1 MGNVP
6 LSART
11 TCCGK
16 VCTKVIDPDG
26 DVLDDL
32 RACDPAGTVFHET
45 LEDLNEVDRLL
56 ILFSA
61 SSNFVAVRWLC
72 ILGASPDACD
82 VNGTTCLHA
91 ACRSGSLHIV
101 QDLIDQGLALDA
113 TDVAGWTPLHVAMF
127 MGRRAVSMLLMQ
139 QGAELK
145 VENTKGLTPVDVCND
160 AALREAAIAC
170 GSHRSQK
177 GSGPW
182 QAPQDFEAGEDTQ
195 VTNTLRFEP
204 FFVPRASFL
213 KEPQRSNSFQHLGV
227 QIFNAT
233 PGQGLAFL
241 VASGAVR
248 DYPIELSAFLME
260 HSINTAQVGE
270 LLGEDFSISQT
281 LRLEFINS
289 IRLTHTGVVSCLA
302 KVFKMIRIPSDMQKI
317 DRLVEGVAQIWWR
330 QHERMQ
336 AKPRENQQAR
346 EVDIDGEFEGLR
358 LMQQLSSHHM
368 LHQLM
373 FSTIMLHWSLY
384 APLPP
389 SQRISAQRWLDM
401 NVGIQGPKGATH
413 SALQQVMSQIY
424 KVISKFFIPHLQIW
438 SRENGQGASKG
449 MMMRNPA
456 SARLDEADAE
466 GWARL
471 ADRGLPQVTGSSGTV
486 TYRHIRSIHSETSA
500 AGVKH
505 LASPVT
511 SRSDVDGTVG
521 PAPEGLGAPSSV
533 AYKQIPPAF
542 RGLSRGLSPM
552 ETGDRVRPGGERVWL
567 AVHHG
572 LVFFSPKPHT
582 WAPYAFLQLKPLVIR
597 NIDAPTCMLT
607 LAPPDLALLG
617 GSKPLQQE
625 PMPGLPLSETP
636 QARVQLVFLLP
647 DGRWQVVEITR
658 LEVQFA
664 DHTALEKWVAVCRKH
679 CTGGQASDASPELLS
694 GRQDDVTAAV

>member
-6 LSART
+6 IGTRT

-56 ILFSA
+56 ILFCA

-72 ILGASPDACD
+72 ALGASPDACD
-82 VNGTTCLHA
+82 INGTTCLHT
-91 ACRSGSLHIV
+91 ACRSGALHIV

-127 MGRRAVSMLLMQ
+127 MGRRAVSVLLMQ

-145 VENTKGLTPVDVCND
+145 VENSKGQTPVDVCND
-160 AALREAAIAC
+160 ASLREAASAC
-170 GSHRSQK
+170 ASHRQRK
-177 GSGPW
+177 AGEPW
-182 QAPQDFEAGEDTQ
+182 QLNSDFDIAEDTQ
-195 VTNTLRFEP
+195 VTNALRFEP

-213 KEPQRSNSFQHLGV
+213 KEPQLNNSYQQLGV

-241 VASGAVR
+241 VASGGVR

-260 HSINTAQVGE
+260 HSINIAQVGE

-336 AKPRENQQAR
+336 AKPHQNQQVR
-346 EVDIDGEFEGLR
+346 EVDLDGEFEGLR
-358 LMQQLSSHHM
+358 LMQNLSGHHM

-389 SQRISAQRWLDM
+389 SQRISSQRWVDM
-401 NVGIQGPKGATH
+401 NAGIQGPKGSTAA
-413 SALQQVMSQIY
+413 SLQQVMTQIY
-424 KVISKFFIPHLQIW
+424 KVVSKFFIPHLQIW
-438 SRENGQGASKG
+438 SSKENGQGASKG

-456 SARLDEADAE
+456 SAKADEAEIE

-471 ADRGLPQVTGSSGTV
+471 ADRGLPQVTGGTGTV
-486 TYRHIRSIHSETSA
+486 TYRHIRNIHSETTSN
-500 AGVKH
+500 GVK
-505 LASPVT
+505 LASPAT
-511 SRSDVDGTVG
+511 SRDVDLGIIPT
-521 PAPEGLGAPSSV
+521 PDGLGAPASV
-533 AYKQIPPAF
+533 AYKQAPPAW
-542 RGLSRGLSPM
+542 RGPGKGLSPM
-552 ETGDRVRPGGERVWL
+552 EPGERAAPGGERVWL
-567 AVHHG
+567 SVHHA
-572 LVFFSPKPHT
+572 LMFFAQKPST

-597 NIDAPTCMLT
+597 HVDTATCTLT
-607 LAPPDLALLG
+607 LAAPDASMLG
-617 GSKPLQQE
+617 VNKSVASE
-625 PMPGLPLSETP
+625 AMHSGLPPPMMETS

-658 LEVQFA
+658 LEVQFIDQA
-664 DHTALEKWVAVCRKH
+664 TLEKWVTICRKH
-679 CTGGQASDASPELLS
+679 CTGGQASDVANSETT
-694 GRQDDVTAAV
+694 GAGDQT